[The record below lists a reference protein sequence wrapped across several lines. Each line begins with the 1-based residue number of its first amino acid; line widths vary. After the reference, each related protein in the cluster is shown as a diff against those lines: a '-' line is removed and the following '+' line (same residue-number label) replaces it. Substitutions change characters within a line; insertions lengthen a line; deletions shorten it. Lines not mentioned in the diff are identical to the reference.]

1 MGDILLEPNNLVA
14 VSQTDERFVVRFTS
28 PSTRNPLSTAV
39 LGLLEQIISRCEAK
53 PSTSELIFTGTDD
66 VFASGA
72 NLKEIAKLTS
82 ESASE
87 FGLRGQSLM
96 NAIAGLEMQ
105 TTAAVNGYCFG
116 GALDLALACQRRIAS
131 SYATFCHPGVG
142 LGIITGWGGTQ
153 RLPRLVGAGIAS
165 EMFFMAA
172 QVSAKRALAIGLVD
186 EIDDKYFTNISQ

>member
-14 VSQTDERFVVRFTS
+14 VSQTDHRFIVRFIS
-28 PSTRNPLSTAV
+28 PLTRNPLSTVV
-39 LGLLEQIISRCEAK
+39 LELLEQIISQCKNK
-53 PSTSELIFTGTDD
+53 PSTSELIFTGIDD
-66 VFASGA
+66 IFASGA
-72 NLKEIAKLTS
+72 NLKEISKLTPD
-82 ESASE
+82 SAMK

-105 TTAAVNGYCFG
+105 TTAAVKGYCFG

-131 SYATFCHPGVG
+131 GNAVFCHPGVG

-153 RLPRLVGAGIAS
+153 RLPRLVGAGVAS
-165 EMFFMAA
+165 EMFFTAA

-186 EIDDKYFTNISQ
+186 EIDDEYFTNIS